1 MAYMSQERKRALAPQ
16 IKAVLKK
23 YGVKGS
29 IAVQHSSGL
38 VVNIKSGPI
47 DFIRNVNET
56 MANRLHISPHATVAK
71 DHLQVNPF
79 WYHEH
84 FTGTAKAFLTEL
96 VAAMNVGNH
105 DRSDLSTDYHDVGWY
120 IYINVGKWNKPYVL
134 EA

>member
-1 MAYMSQERKRALAPQ
+1 MAYMSQDRKRSLAPQ

-29 IAVQHSSGL
+29 IAVHHSSGL

-71 DHLQVNPF
+71 DHLQVNPY

-84 FTGTAKAFLTEL
+84 YSGTAKAFLTEL

-105 DRSDLSTDYHDVGWY
+105 DRSDLSTNYHDVGWY

-134 EA
+134 EE